1 MGLNIMLVSVLLTVS
16 SVASAGLLNAFRGD
30 PPVPKG
36 ALKVVDFPSNGICH
50 WLDDATLLCNYWRK
64 DLKLDGDPVAFVTIE
79 HRIDEGI
86 QIQHPQLDGSLLKCV
101 DPKSRRVQID
111 LKRKGL
117 KQYQDKYAMGIWG
130 QPLQEY
136 QPFRKEERPG
146 WVSTEWGYINP
157 FSCQYYADLPTSG
170 LEYEPGRFGLMLYE
184 DDGVLS
190 KGEWTEA
197 RNYKKWKEENPNP
210 KRGYTKVML
219 EDERVSNSAAIFPM
233 RWLKQGYLVFNRLS
247 AGALWADENPQQIW
261 LLSEGKLQKQFP
273 IMRPEQPSDWSPAKR
288 GWSDRGNSFKPLRS
302 GMLISLNLPPFNWN
316 GLYLAPFGTPEKAIK
331 LSDAVSSTML
341 VSPNGC
347 RVLLGMQWP
356 DLAGKQEYATVKL
369 KVVDFCK
376 GDE

>member
-1 MGLNIMLVSVLLTVS
+1 MGLNIMLVSMLLTVS

-36 ALKVVDFPSNGICH
+36 VLKVVDFPRDGLCF
-50 WLDDATLLCNYWRK
+50 WLDDQTILCSHQRRHMN
-64 DLKLDGDPVAFVTIE
+64 LAGDPFERVLVE
-79 HRIDEGI
+79 HRLNEGKEI
-86 QIQHPQLDGSLLKCV
+86 LHENITGAITCLD
-101 DPKSRRVQID
+101 PRSRWVQID
-111 LKRKGL
+111 LERKGI
-117 KQYQDKYAMGIWG
+117 KGYYGDFYAMGIWG

-146 WVSTEWGYINP
+146 WISTEWGYINP
-157 FSCQYYADLPTSG
+157 FSCQYYADLPKSG

-233 RWLKQGYLVFNRLS
+233 RWLKQGYLVFNRPS
-247 AGALWADENPQQIW
+247 AGALWAKDSPQQVW

-273 IMRPEQPSDWSPAKR
+273 SSYPGRPEGWTPAQGGYEHSGSRFQPIR
-288 GWSDRGNSFKPLRS
+288 T
-302 GMLISLNLPPFNWN
+302 GMLESVNYPPSN
-316 GLYLAPFGTPEKAIK
+316 GMGFI
-331 LSDAVSSTML
+331 
-341 VSPNGC
+341 
-347 RVLLGMQWP
+347 
-356 DLAGKQEYATVKL
+356 
-369 KVVDFCK
+369 
-376 GDE
+376 